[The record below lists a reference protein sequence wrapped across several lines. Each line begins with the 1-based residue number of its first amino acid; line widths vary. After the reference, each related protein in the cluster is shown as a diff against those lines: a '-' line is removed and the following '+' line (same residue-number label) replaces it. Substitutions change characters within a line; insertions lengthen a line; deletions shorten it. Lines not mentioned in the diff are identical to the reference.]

1 MGKREHRWGR
11 SNKLN
16 RAIIKENVSLKAK
29 IFMRERLI
37 NQSKRVPKR
46 IKNLGISLLMKV
58 SLKIL
63 LMNQI
68 NLLIPK
74 EEDQRIIAL

>member
-1 MGKREHRWGR
+1 
-11 SNKLN
+11 
-16 RAIIKENVSLKAK
+16 
-29 IFMRERLI
+29 MRERLI

-58 SLKIL
+58 SLRIL